1 LKNVSELAGWKVGTT
16 AEIENEN
23 ENENENE
30 TQRSFQ

>member
-23 ENENENE
+23 ENE

>member
-23 ENENENE
+23 ENENE